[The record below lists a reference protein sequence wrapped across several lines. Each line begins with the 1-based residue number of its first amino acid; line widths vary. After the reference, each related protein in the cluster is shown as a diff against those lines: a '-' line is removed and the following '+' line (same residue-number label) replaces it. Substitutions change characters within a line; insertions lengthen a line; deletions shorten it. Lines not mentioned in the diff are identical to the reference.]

1 MLFTE
6 LFEGKDACPVCGQ
19 TPCNCTHIAEGL
31 RDPKDNPCWKGYHPV
46 GTKKKGGR
54 TVPNCVPKEGVEEGY
69 LSNPGQ
75 EDSPVTNAITR
86 RIIAQRTDLLAK
98 YGPEKVA
105 AAIDEV
111 ADFVGDVEEIGSSDV
126 SGWVRHVEQMLGN
139 MEESQVNEI
148 SADPRY
154 LSAAERS
161 RSQAQDTQRQYWKSP
176 EEKAAARQTELKRD
190 KGIAGYS
197 KRHRAANPEMY
208 PKVTPRPAPR
218 LRDPSTEYSD
228 DYSVWAAGRRDTMEQ
243 GVAEGVEIV
252 DQDSDLD
259 QQVFTL
265 NVDGKTVSFTYWDY
279 ENNFQNP
286 DIKDIYQQAREQLG
300 KKLSPEQIKSVARSV
315 FKSFKSGVAEAAGLY
330 GPFIVTINT
339 GERPQSRTKTK
350 KFRREDDAILWAQD
364 WLEDFSQ
371 YPFATAEVTDPDGN
385 VVWTTDEEDSPW
397 ASAKPGVAEAQPE
410 KIGGRYNPDDF
421 DAMVLRLKK
430 LAGAGPMKTVWDPQK
445 RVYKNVPRAV
455 QPGEKK

>member
-19 TPCNCTHIAEGL
+19 TPCNCTNIAEGL

-46 GTKKKGGR
+46 GTKQKGGR

-75 EDSPVTNAITR
+75 EDSPVVNAITR

-148 SADPRY
+148 STDPRY

-243 GVAEGVEIV
+243 DVAEGKDNLESLKAKAKQISDKIDSIV
-252 DQDSDLD
+252 QSGGRVGLDDPLSRQLKAIRNKIKQAKQGVSEAIPYALSAANANAEYRRQGQAGGGYRGRVDIPVGSSEDYRAAGQALAKAARAAGQKIEYGLSNNVMSVFSDSMTSDELD
-259 QQVFTL
+259 EFID
-265 NVDGKTVSFTYWDY
+265 NVLEQGLDEGRKKPEPPEADY
-279 ENNFQNP
+279 GDE
-286 DIKDIYQQAREQLG
+286 YQAM
-300 KKLSPEQIKSVARSV
+300 VARV
-315 FKSFKSGVAEAAGLY
+315 
-330 GPFIVTINT
+330 
-339 GERPQSRTKTK
+339 
-350 KFRREDDAILWAQD
+350 
-364 WLEDFSQ
+364 
-371 YPFATAEVTDPDGN
+371 
-385 VVWTTDEEDSPW
+385 
-397 ASAKPGVAEAQPE
+397 
-410 KIGGRYNPDDF
+410 
-421 DAMVLRLKK
+421 KK
-430 LAGAGPMKTVWDPQK
+430 LAGLGPLKTVWDPVK
-445 RVYKNVPRAV
+445 RVYKNVPVAQ
-455 QPGEKK
+455 QPTDKK

>member
-19 TPCNCTHIAEGL
+19 TPCNCTNIAEGL

-46 GTKKKGGR
+46 GTKQKGGR

-75 EDSPVTNAITR
+75 EDSPVVNAITR

-228 DYSVWAAGRRDTMEQ
+228 DYSIWAAGRRDTMEQ
-243 GVAEGVEIV
+243 DVAEGKDNLESLKAKAKQISDKIDSIV
-252 DQDSDLD
+252 QSGGRVGLD
-259 QQVFTL
+259 DPLSRQL
-265 NVDGKTVSFTYWDY
+265 KAIRNK
-279 ENNFQNP
+279 
-286 DIKDIYQQAREQLG
+286 IKQAKQ
-300 KKLSPEQIKSVARSV
+300 
-315 FKSFKSGVAEAAGLY
+315 GVAEAAGLY
-330 GPFIVTINT
+330 GPFTVTINT

-364 WLEDFSQ
+364 WLEDFPQ
-371 YPFATAEVTDPDGN
+371 YSFATVEVTDPDGN
-385 VVWTTDEEDSPW
+385 VVWTTDESLEEGRK
-397 ASAKPGVAEAQPE
+397 KPEPPEADYGDEYQ
-410 KIGGRYNPDDF
+410 
-421 DAMVLRLKK
+421 AMVARVKK
-430 LAGAGPMKTVWDPQK
+430 LAGLGPLKTVWDPVK
-445 RVYKNVPRAV
+445 RVYKNVPVAQ
-455 QPGEKK
+455 QPTDKK